1 MIIQQK
7 GTVLLQFSADWCGPC
22 RAMGPTIEK
31 FKERSKV
38 TYQKVNVDT
47 DNKIAQKYGVRNI
60 PCFIVLKDG
69 IAVGRQV
76 GIQSVDQLLE
86 LVK

>member
-1 MIIQQK
+1 MEIQQK

-22 RAMGPTIEK
+22 RAMEPTIK
-31 FKERSKV
+31 QFKEKSKV
-38 TYQKVNVDT
+38 AYQKINVDT
-47 DNKIAQKYGVRNI
+47 ENKIAQKYGIRNI

-69 IAVGRQV
+69 ILTERQV
-76 GIQSVDQLLE
+76 GTQSVDQLLD

>member
-7 GTVLLQFSADWCGPC
+7 GTVLLQFSADWCAPC
-22 RAMGPTIEK
+22 RTMQPTIEK
-31 FKERSKV
+31 FRTKSDV
-38 TYQKVNVDT
+38 VFQKIDVDT
-47 DNKIAQKYGVRNI
+47 ETKIAQKYGVRNI

-76 GIQSVDQLLE
+76 GTQSVAQLLE

>member
-1 MIIQQK
+1 MEIKQN

-22 RAMGPTIEK
+22 RAMKSTVEQFQEK
-31 FKERSKV
+31 TNV
-38 TYQKVNVDT
+38 IVQKVNIDT
-47 DNKIAQKYGVRNI
+47 ESKISAKYGVRSI

-69 IAVGRQV
+69 NQTKRVVGS
-76 GIQSVDQLLE
+76 QSLNQLLD

>member
-22 RAMGPTIEK
+22 RAMEPTVQK

-76 GIQSVDQLLE
+76 GTQSVDQLLE

>member
-7 GTVLLQFSADWCGPC
+7 GTVLLQFSADWRAPC
-22 RAMGPTIEK
+22 KAMEPTVEQ
-31 FKERSKV
+31 FKERSDV

-47 DNKIAQKYGVRNI
+47 DNKIAQKYRVRNI

-76 GIQSVDQLLE
+76 GTQSVDQLLE

>member
-22 RAMGPTIEK
+22 KAMEPTVEK

>member
-1 MIIQQK
+1 MEIQQK
-7 GTVLLQFSADWCGPC
+7 GTVLLQFSADWCAPC
-22 RAMGPTIEK
+22 KAMGPTIEQ
-31 FKERSKV
+31 FKKRSEV

-47 DNKIAQKYGVRNI
+47 DNKLAQKYGVRNI

-76 GIQSVDQLLE
+76 GTQSVDQLLE